1 VTDPGVEGPAA
12 GPFDDGIDD
21 EPDDLP
27 DDVSI
32 PDVEIAVLTASF
44 DARPGTEEALLAALS
59 RYVVLTRHEPG
70 CRNVDLV
77 ASVTHPS
84 RFLVIEKWESAA
96 AVQAHLDSQLMAEMA
111 RAALTTL
118 ASKPTIDLYD
128 SISAHDLT

>member
-1 VTDPGVEGPAA
+1 VTDPGVQGGVEA
-12 GPFDDGIDD
+12 
-21 EPDDLP
+21 L
-27 DDVSI
+27 
-32 PDVEIAVLTASF
+32 DVEIAVLTASF

-59 RYVVLTRHEPG
+59 RYVVLTRHEPD

-84 RFLVIEKWESAA
+84 SFLVIEKWESAA
-96 AVQAHLDSQLMAEMA
+96 AVQAHLDSPLMAEMA

-128 SISAHDLT
+128 SISAHDLN